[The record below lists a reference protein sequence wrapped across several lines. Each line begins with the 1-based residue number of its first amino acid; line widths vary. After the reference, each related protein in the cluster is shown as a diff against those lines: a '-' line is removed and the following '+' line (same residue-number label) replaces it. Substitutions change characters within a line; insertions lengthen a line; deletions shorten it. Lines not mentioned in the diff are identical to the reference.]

1 MYIYNNNTCI
11 IYDPVTRTARA
22 GSLWSPPAWWALDTP
37 QSVYKYTDNIT
48 SIHHQ
53 AATCNMLTLNHKT
66 IVHPPPLSVNWLS
79 AVMLNFDN
87 ICVVFPGWHCNN
99 MIKWFVQDLMADNET
114 SSLFCKYGVISCWHY
129 DLLMLITGLWWL
141 SLEWY
146 FMNISKYQPL
156 ASPHCPVAH
165 NGTLC
170 ILSNN

>member
-1 MYIYNNNTCI
+1 MTPWPGRPGRAASGVSPRPGGRWTHHRVCTNTLTI
-11 IYDPVTRTARA
+11 SQASTTRQQLAICWH
-22 GSLWSPPAWWALDTP
+22 S
-37 QSVYKYTDNIT
+37 IT
-48 SIHHQ
+48 KQLS
-53 AATCNMLTLNHKT
+53 TR
-66 IVHPPPLSVNWLS
+66 PLSVNWLS
-79 AVMLNFDN
+79 ASSEFDN
-87 ICVVFPGWHCNN
+87 ICAVFPGWHCNN

-129 DLLMLITGLWWL
+129 DLLMLITGRWWL

-146 FMNISKYQPL
+146 FMNISKYQSL

>member
-1 MYIYNNNTCI
+1 MYYIWPRDQDGQGGQPLVSPCL
-11 IYDPVTRTARA
+11 VGA
-22 GSLWSPPAWWALDTP
+22 GHTTECV
-37 QSVYKYTDNIT
+37 Q
-48 SIHHQ
+48 IHWQ
-53 AATCNMLTLNHKT
+53 YHK
-66 IVHPPPLSVNWLS
+66 HPPPGSNLQYADTQSQNNCPPAPPVNWLS